1 MLNRALDKAKK
12 EGGKK
17 VPINFQVPSDLKEQ
31 FENLCKKNEVS
42 VTSMLT
48 ALMET
53 ALDEAKGIYYEL
65 DANSLLSINHRII
78 EIEKELDSV
87 YRHYGLDEND
97 IIVGLA
103 HSPEHYLEYMSWKN
117 ELNRLTKIFE
127 MYEGKEDDSN
137 N

>member
-1 MLNRALDKAKK
+1 MLNRALEKAKK

-17 VPINFQVPSDLKEQ
+17 VPINFQVPSDLKEE
-31 FENLCKKNEVS
+31 FENLCKKNGVS

-65 DANSLLSINHRII
+65 DANSLLSINHRIL
-78 EIEKELDSV
+78 EIEKELDSF
-87 YRHYGLDEND
+87 YHHFGLDENE
-97 IIVGLA
+97 IIKGIG
-103 HSPEHYLEYMSWKN
+103 SNPEHYLEYMSSKN
-117 ELNRLTKIFE
+117 ELSRLTKIFE
-127 MYEGKEDDSN
+127 MYKGKENDSN